1 MADILLSDIQ
11 VGFHSL
17 LKSDILSSMHHV
29 QCFMG
34 SYPQTQSSSLTNELD
49 ARDVPYIFFCFFFC
63 IDPTMV

>member
-17 LKSDILSSMHHV
+17 LKSDMLSSVHHV

-34 SYPQTQSSSLTNELD
+34 SYPQTWSSSLTNELD
-49 ARDVPYIFFCFFFC
+49 A
-63 IDPTMV
+63 